1 MYPHRH
7 TLAHTD
13 INIHIHRT
21 HPNTPF
27 CKHTHSHT
35 PSPSGHVVIHK
46 LAHRHPRL
54 LWSLA
59 PSHTRTHSNV
69 DTHTHALNGHTLAGT
84 HPNALHTDLHTIV
97 TVPSDTEI
105 HTNSHR
111 RTLEPSRIHL
121 HTHLLALNCSR
132 THTSTSPRPC
142 ILHLL
147 LPELNTG
154 HVPIC
159 SNRYWLMTVLSMNLY
174 LLLFM
179 LINTSSH
186 HSRSYPLMSLWP
198 TGMRGPWDR
207 ACPLAGP
214 WLCSPVSS
222 AHPAQNWCP
231 VGTGA
236 KKCQQS
242 RDLVLPPVTLEAPKL
257 PYRGVRHL
265 WVGDEAAFPDPPSFS
280 FTSDIMEEASGE
292 TVAWGRGRG
301 PGGSVSVLVLLGM
314 SQHMGQMSPSS
325 ALQTP
330 ALHTRVEAS

>member
-1 MYPHRH
+1 MGPGDRVLPRRPSAGHSPHEWLGRGRGRGGRGGAPIHAHSSDCPAAWPWDPAGPLRLPWGNNCGWKGEGVSRSDWSSDRRLRRGSPAPGTESTEGPRPEGPGPGEPGRDQQPLTAPLAALAALADLNWPRESSPQDPPPSHPRAQTETCTLTYTHTYLHSRSCSPAHTTTHISTHTRTQTRPHTRAHMYPHRH

-21 HPNTPF
+21 HPNTPL

-35 PSPSGHVVIHK
+35 PSPSGHVVIHRVHK

-132 THTSTSPRPC
+132 TH
-142 ILHLL
+142 
-147 LPELNTG
+147 
-154 HVPIC
+154 
-159 SNRYWLMTVLSMNLY
+159 
-174 LLLFM
+174 
-179 LINTSSH
+179 
-186 HSRSYPLMSLWP
+186 
-198 TGMRGPWDR
+198 
-207 ACPLAGP
+207 
-214 WLCSPVSS
+214 
-222 AHPAQNWCP
+222 
-231 VGTGA
+231 
-236 KKCQQS
+236 
-242 RDLVLPPVTLEAPKL
+242 
-257 PYRGVRHL
+257 
-265 WVGDEAAFPDPPSFS
+265 
-280 FTSDIMEEASGE
+280 
-292 TVAWGRGRG
+292 
-301 PGGSVSVLVLLGM
+301 
-314 SQHMGQMSPSS
+314 
-325 ALQTP
+325 
-330 ALHTRVEAS
+330 